1 MDTLL
6 KKLEFELLSYN
17 NNFPTVTYDDIINL
31 FETFLNRLKK
41 LKPIEIKEFLNEYTV
56 IIIAIKF
63 EMQRFIDSCSN
74 ENKKFV
80 IRLRDQIF
88 GSKLKDITYEDPR
101 RKVTLIVNEFLK
113 GITWFQNE
121 VIYNDYDPVYHRTGS
136 CSRKGEGNHNCV
148 GVTDRTT
155 RKSNKR
161 SIEKCYIE
169 RLIYD
174 NIWQRINQNQQ
185 DEAHLKWL
193 LDTKKAYMT
202 CYPNNSIEIIVNY
215 NDDKFVNQLI
225 NKYNIDINIPISIT
239 IKKFKDQNQI
249 DEESYYKSYNNN
261 VKEYLTSVVAIRYKD
276 GKTYTKRI
284 SFLKNK
290 LWLLPKNKN

>member
-17 NNFPTVTYDDIINL
+17 NNFPTVTYEDIINL

-41 LKPIEIKEFLNEYTV
+41 LKPIQIKEFINEYT
-56 IIIAIKF
+56 ITLITIKF
-63 EMQRFIDSCSN
+63 EMQRFIDSCNN
-74 ENKKFV
+74 ETKTSV

-121 VIYNDYDPVYHRTGS
+121 VIYNDYDPVYHRIGS

-185 DEAHLKWL
+185 DEGHLKWL
-193 LDTKKAYMT
+193 LDTKIAYMT
-202 CYPNNSIEIIVNY
+202 CYPNNSIEIIIQY
-215 NDDKFVNQLI
+215 NDDKLN
-225 NKYNIDINIPISIT
+225 NAKYNIDINIPISVT
-239 IKKFKDQNQI
+239 IKKFKDEKQI

-290 LWLLPKNKN
+290 LWLLPKK